1 MMRVILADDHMM
13 FRRGLRA
20 LLEKE
25 DIEVVGEAADGF
37 QAVTLACNLNPDIA
51 ILDISMPHM
60 NGIETT
66 REIHKLRP
74 EIKVIILTM
83 FEDDTSVYEAFRA
96 DVRGY
101 VLKTQAPAD
110 LIQALKELQL
120 GRQYISPSIA
130 RNVVEDYLRRAEE
143 YPDNQLT
150 SKERQVLQLV
160 AEGNATKQIAKLLNL
175 TAKTVESHRYRL
187 MKKLGSSN
195 IAGMVRHAV
204 RLGLVT
210 P

>member
-1 MMRVILADDHMM
+1 MRVILADDHMM

-25 DIEVVGEAADGF
+25 EIDVAGEAEDGL
-37 QAVTLACNLNPDIA
+37 QAVTLACSENPDIA
-51 ILDISMPHM
+51 ILDISMPHL

-66 REIHKLRP
+66 REIHKQRP
-74 EIKVIILTM
+74 DIKVIILTM

-96 DVRGY
+96 NVRGY

-110 LIQALKELQL
+110 LIQALKELSL

-130 RNVVEDYLRRAEE
+130 KNVVEDYMRRAEE

-160 AEGNATKQIAKLLNL
+160 AEGNATKEIARIMNL
-175 TAKTVESHRYRL
+175 TSKTIESHRYRL

-195 IAGMVRHAV
+195 VAGMVRHAV
-204 RLGLVT
+204 RLGLVL

>member
-1 MMRVILADDHMM
+1 MRVIIADDHMM

-25 DIEVVGEAADGF
+25 DIEVVGEAADGL
-37 QAVTLACNLNPDIA
+37 QAVSLACNMNPDIA
-51 ILDISMPHM
+51 ILDISMPHL

-66 REIHKLRP
+66 REIHKQRP
-74 EIKVIILTM
+74 DIKVIILTM

-96 DVRGY
+96 SVKGY

-110 LIQALKELQL
+110 LIQALKELTV

-130 RNVVEDYLRRAEE
+130 KNVVEDYLRRAEE

-160 AEGNATKQIAKLLNL
+160 AEGNATKEIARIMNL
-175 TAKTVESHRYRL
+175 TTKTVESHRYRL

-195 IAGMVRHAV
+195 VAGMVRHAV
-204 RLGLVT
+204 RLGLVQA
-210 P
+210 

>member
-1 MMRVILADDHMM
+1 MRVILADDHMM

-25 DIEVVGEAADGF
+25 DVEVVGEAADGL
-37 QAVTLACNLNPDIA
+37 QAVNLACTLNPEIA
-51 ILDISMPHM
+51 VLDISMPHL

-66 REIHKLRP
+66 REIHKQRP
-74 EIKVIILTM
+74 DIKVVILTM

-96 DVRGY
+96 NVKGY

-110 LIQALKELQL
+110 MVQALKELSM

-130 RNVVEDYLRRAEE
+130 KNVVEDYMRRAEE

-160 AEGNATKQIAKLLNL
+160 AEGNATKEIAKIMNL
-175 TAKTVESHRYRL
+175 TSKTIESHRYRL
-187 MKKLGSSN
+187 MKKLGSTN

-204 RLGLVT
+204 RLGLVS